1 MQIVYK
7 EEVLKSEKDLEDVF
21 HIREVFKEKIDEKKT
36 RGIARAFSYKS
47 LSYA

>member
-7 EEVLKSEKDLEDVF
+7 EEVLTTEKDLEDVF
-21 HIREVFKEKIDEKKT
+21 HIREVFKEKIDGKT